1 MELCCSFSVILAH
14 SQNNTLKGNTG
25 GLNTEIKVVYDILNS
40 TNSTSEGEIRKHR
53 LITNIYN
60 QS

>member
-40 TNSTSEGEIRKHR
+40 TNSASEGEIRN
-53 LITNIYN
+53 TD
-60 QS
+60 